1 LNPVRQNQHKLHLIG
16 LLGLLAFPSIALNG
30 AELDAFDAL
39 DAQLEAQFED
49 TDATLEENFQAL
61 DAALE
66 AGFQRLA
73 QEVEAVWGADE
84 VVLPDQNTWVD
95 YSKNKRLRRSFDF
108 ERGVLVV
115 ETLVGASS
123 DMAQASTDIQ
133 QAVLTAQ
140 SDTAQDLSDN
150 DLALAYA
157 ETYLAA
163 EGLTLEEADNTDPA
177 PILGELLQISDQD
190 LAGLSSAIQ
199 SAELVPMTKSPDAAK
214 PPSVGQDLDLPTA
227 TANVTS
233 EPVLDGSEITQVLAT
248 NPTQS
253 DATAIAAKAAVV
265 AKDAVIAKAIEVE
278 PADVIN
284 SAVTGADQS
293 DANADPARV
302 VADAAEQGAILAD
315 ALNPEEAATLE
326 PDSAPDVV
334 EAGNKTIPQ
343 SMAPDGIV
351 TTLTTAANNQR
362 KVTVT
367 IPLRADYLSERA
379 KRYDQ
384 AVLDEA
390 DRRDLPASL
399 IYAIMETESHFNPR
413 ARSHVPAFGL
423 MQLVPKSGGVDAY
436 NYVYGEK
443 KILAPEYFFQPDQ
456 NVELGTA
463 YLDLLFR
470 RYLRSITDE
479 QSRLFCTIAAY
490 NTGAGNVARA
500 FTGKTSVAGAASL
513 INALSAEEVYEHLLA
528 NLPYDETRNYLKKV
542 RAAQAKYKQLDLIG
556 AS

>member
-1 LNPVRQNQHKLHLIG
+1 MRQTQHKLRAIG
-16 LLGLLAFPSIALNG
+16 LLGLLAFPAIALNG
-30 AELDAFDAL
+30 AELDSFDAL
-39 DAQLEAQFED
+39 DAQLEAQFDD

-66 AGFQRLA
+66 AGFQRMA
-73 QEVEAVWGADE
+73 QEVEAVWGTDE

-115 ETLVGASS
+115 ETLVDAAG

-140 SDTAQDLSDN
+140 SDTAQDLADN

-157 ETYLAA
+157 EAYLAA
-163 EGLTLEEADNTDPA
+163 EGLSLEAADNADPA
-177 PILGELLQISDQD
+177 PILGELLQVSDQD

-199 SAELVPMTKSPDAAK
+199 SAELVLEPKSPAAAEAQ
-214 PPSVGQDLDLPTA
+214 SVTQRLDLPTVKIE
-227 TANVTS
+227 VTS
-233 EPVLDGSEITQVLAT
+233 VPSREDTEAAPAITAD
-248 NPTQS
+248 PTQS
-253 DATAIAAKAAVV
+253 DTIVIAAPAVE
-265 AKDAVIAKAIEVE
+265 IAKAVQNE

-284 SAVTGADQS
+284 SVMTETEQS
-293 DANADPARV
+293 EANSASA
-302 VADAAEQGAILAD
+302 VADSVEQGAILAD
-315 ALNPEEAATLE
+315 TQDVGQTAPIANEG
-326 PDSAPDVV
+326 APDVV
-334 EAGNKTIPQ
+334 DTLNKPIPQ
-343 SMAPDGIV
+343 STAPAGIV
-351 TTLTTAANNQR
+351 TTLTPAANNQR

-390 DRRDLPASL
+390 DRRGLPASL

-479 QSRLFCTIAAY
+479 QSRLYCTIAAY
-490 NTGAGNVARA
+490 NTGAGNVAKA
-500 FTGKTSVAGAASL
+500 FTGKTSVGAAASL
-513 INALSAEEVYEHLLA
+513 INALSAEEVYEHLIE
-528 NLPYDETRNYLKKV
+528 NLPYDETRNYLRKV
-542 RAAQAKYKQLDLIG
+542 RAAQAKYKQLDVVG
-556 AS
+556 A

>member
-1 LNPVRQNQHKLHLIG
+1 MRQTQHKLRAIG
-16 LLGLLAFPSIALNG
+16 LLGLLAFPAIALNG
-30 AELDAFDAL
+30 AELDSFDAL
-39 DAQLEAQFED
+39 DAQLEAQFDD

-66 AGFQRLA
+66 AGFQRMA
-73 QEVEAVWGADE
+73 QEVEAVWGTDE

-115 ETLVGASS
+115 ETLVDAAG

-140 SDTAQDLSDN
+140 SDTAQDLADN

-157 ETYLAA
+157 EAYLAA
-163 EGLTLEEADNTDPA
+163 EGLSLEAADNADPA
-177 PILGELLQISDQD
+177 PILGELLQVSDQD

-199 SAELVPMTKSPDAAK
+199 SAELVLEPKSPAAAEAQ
-214 PPSVGQDLDLPTA
+214 SVTQRLDLPTVKIE
-227 TANVTS
+227 VTS
-233 EPVLDGSEITQVLAT
+233 VPSREDTEAAPAITAD
-248 NPTQS
+248 PTQS
-253 DATAIAAKAAVV
+253 DTIVIAAPAVE
-265 AKDAVIAKAIEVE
+265 IAKAVQNE

-284 SAVTGADQS
+284 PVMTETEQSEANSASAVADS
-293 DANADPARV
+293 V
-302 VADAAEQGAILAD
+302 EQGAILAD
-315 ALNPEEAATLE
+315 AQDVGQTAPIANEG
-326 PDSAPDVV
+326 APDVV
-334 EAGNKTIPQ
+334 DTLNKPIPQ
-343 SMAPDGIV
+343 STAPAGIV
-351 TTLTTAANNQR
+351 TTLTSAANNQR

-390 DRRDLPASL
+390 DRRGLPASL

-479 QSRLFCTIAAY
+479 QSRLYCTIAAY
-490 NTGAGNVARA
+490 NTGAGNVAKA
-500 FTGKTSVAGAASL
+500 FTGKTSVGAAASL
-513 INALSAEEVYEHLLA
+513 INALSAEEVYEHLIE
-528 NLPYDETRNYLKKV
+528 NLPYDETRNYLRKV
-542 RAAQAKYKQLDLIG
+542 RAAQAKYKQLDVVG
-556 AS
+556 A

>member
-1 LNPVRQNQHKLHLIG
+1 MRQTQHKLRAIG
-16 LLGLLAFPSIALNG
+16 LLGLLAFPAIALNG
-30 AELDAFDAL
+30 AELDSFDAL
-39 DAQLEAQFED
+39 DAQLEAQFDD

-66 AGFQRLA
+66 AGFQRMA
-73 QEVEAVWGADE
+73 QEVEAVWGTDE

-115 ETLVGASS
+115 ETLVDAAG

-140 SDTAQDLSDN
+140 SDTAQDLADN

-157 ETYLAA
+157 EAYLAA
-163 EGLTLEEADNTDPA
+163 EGLSLEAADNADPA
-177 PILGELLQISDQD
+177 PILGELLQVSDQD

-199 SAELVPMTKSPDAAK
+199 SAELVLEPKSPAAAEAQ
-214 PPSVGQDLDLPTA
+214 SVTQRLDLPTVKIE
-227 TANVTS
+227 VTS
-233 EPVLDGSEITQVLAT
+233 VPSREDSEAAPAITAD
-248 NPTQS
+248 PTQS
-253 DATAIAAKAAVV
+253 DTIVIAAPAVE
-265 AKDAVIAKAIEVE
+265 IAKAVQNE

-284 SAVTGADQS
+284 SVMTETEQS
-293 DANADPARV
+293 EANSASA
-302 VADAAEQGAILAD
+302 VADSVEQGAILAD
-315 ALNPEEAATLE
+315 TQDVRQTAPIANEG
-326 PDSAPDVV
+326 APDVV
-334 EAGNKTIPQ
+334 DTLSKPIPQ
-343 SMAPDGIV
+343 STAPAGIV
-351 TTLTTAANNQR
+351 TTLTPAANNQR

-390 DRRDLPASL
+390 DRRGLPASL

-479 QSRLFCTIAAY
+479 QSRLYCTIAAY
-490 NTGAGNVARA
+490 NTGAGNVAKA
-500 FTGKTSVAGAASL
+500 FTGKTSVGAAASL
-513 INALSAEEVYEHLLA
+513 INALSAEEVYEHLIE
-528 NLPYDETRNYLKKV
+528 NLPYDETRNYLRKV
-542 RAAQAKYKQLDLIG
+542 RAAQAKYKQLDVVG
-556 AS
+556 A

>member
-1 LNPVRQNQHKLHLIG
+1 MRQTQHKLRAIG
-16 LLGLLAFPSIALNG
+16 LLGLLAFPAIALNG
-30 AELDAFDAL
+30 AELDSFDAL
-39 DAQLEAQFED
+39 DAQLEAQFDD

-66 AGFQRLA
+66 AGFQRMA
-73 QEVEAVWGADE
+73 QEVEAVWGTDE

-108 ERGVLVV
+108 ERGILVV
-115 ETLVGASS
+115 ETLVDAAG

-140 SDTAQDLSDN
+140 SDTAQDLADN

-157 ETYLAA
+157 EAYLAA
-163 EGLTLEEADNTDPA
+163 EGLSLEAADNADPA
-177 PILGELLQISDQD
+177 PILGELLQVSDQD

-199 SAELVPMTKSPDAAK
+199 SAELVLEPKSPADAKAQ
-214 PPSVGQDLDLPTA
+214 SVTQRLDLPTMKIE
-227 TANVTS
+227 VTS
-233 EPVLDGSEITQVLAT
+233 VPSREDWEAVPAITAD
-248 NPTQS
+248 PTQS
-253 DATAIAAKAAVV
+253 DTIVIAAPAVE
-265 AKDAVIAKAIEVE
+265 IAKAVQNEAV
-278 PADVIN
+278 DVIDPVMTEAAQSEAN
-284 SAVTGADQS
+284 SASAAADS
-293 DANADPARV
+293 VERGV
-302 VADAAEQGAILAD
+302 ILAD
-315 ALNPEEAATLE
+315 AQDVGQTAPIANEG
-326 PDSAPDVV
+326 APDVV
-334 EAGNKTIPQ
+334 DTLNKPIPQ
-343 SMAPDGIV
+343 STAPVGIV
-351 TTLTTAANNQR
+351 TTLTPAANNQR

-390 DRRDLPASL
+390 DRRGLPASL

-479 QSRLFCTIAAY
+479 QSRLYCTIAAY
-490 NTGAGNVARA
+490 NTGAGNVAKA
-500 FTGKTSVAGAASL
+500 FTGKTSVGAAASL
-513 INALSAEEVYEHLLA
+513 INALSAEEVYEHLIE
-528 NLPYDETRNYLKKV
+528 NLPYDETRNYLRKV
-542 RAAQAKYKQLDLIG
+542 RAAQAKYKQLDVVG
-556 AS
+556 A

>member
-1 LNPVRQNQHKLHLIG
+1 MRQTQHKLRAIG
-16 LLGLLAFPSIALNG
+16 LLGLLAFPAIALNG
-30 AELDAFDAL
+30 AELDSFDAL
-39 DAQLEAQFED
+39 DAQLEAQFDD

-66 AGFQRLA
+66 AGFQRMA
-73 QEVEAVWGADE
+73 QEVEAVWGTDE

-115 ETLVGASS
+115 ETLVDAAG

-140 SDTAQDLSDN
+140 SDTAQDLADN

-157 ETYLAA
+157 EAYLAA
-163 EGLTLEEADNTDPA
+163 EGLSLEAADNADPA
-177 PILGELLQISDQD
+177 PILGELLQVSDED

-199 SAELVPMTKSPDAAK
+199 SAELVLEPKSPAAAEAQ
-214 PPSVGQDLDLPTA
+214 SVTQRLDLPTVKIE
-227 TANVTS
+227 VTS
-233 EPVLDGSEITQVLAT
+233 VPSREDTEAAPAITAD
-248 NPTQS
+248 PTQS
-253 DATAIAAKAAVV
+253 DTIVIAAPAVE
-265 AKDAVIAKAIEVE
+265 IAKAVQNE

-284 SAVTGADQS
+284 PVMTETEQSEANSASAVADS
-293 DANADPARV
+293 V
-302 VADAAEQGAILAD
+302 EQGAILAD
-315 ALNPEEAATLE
+315 AQDVGQTAPIANEG
-326 PDSAPDVV
+326 APDVV
-334 EAGNKTIPQ
+334 DTLNKPIPQ
-343 SMAPDGIV
+343 STAPAGIV
-351 TTLTTAANNQR
+351 TTLTPAANNQR

-390 DRRDLPASL
+390 DRRGLPASL

-479 QSRLFCTIAAY
+479 QSRLYCTIAAY
-490 NTGAGNVARA
+490 NTGAGNVAKA
-500 FTGKTSVAGAASL
+500 FTGKTSVGAAASL
-513 INALSAEEVYEHLLA
+513 INALSAEEVYEHLIE
-528 NLPYDETRNYLKKV
+528 NLPYDETRNYLRKV
-542 RAAQAKYKQLDLIG
+542 RAAQAKYKQLDVVG
-556 AS
+556 A

>member
-1 LNPVRQNQHKLHLIG
+1 MRQTQHKLRAIG
-16 LLGLLAFPSIALNG
+16 LLGLLAFPAIALNG
-30 AELDAFDAL
+30 AELDSFDAL
-39 DAQLEAQFED
+39 DAQLEAQFDD

-66 AGFQRLA
+66 AGFQRMA
-73 QEVEAVWGADE
+73 QEVEAVWGTDE

-115 ETLVGASS
+115 ETLVDAAG

-140 SDTAQDLSDN
+140 SDTAQDLADN

-157 ETYLAA
+157 EAYLAA
-163 EGLTLEEADNTDPA
+163 EGLSLEAADNADPA
-177 PILGELLQISDQD
+177 PILGELLQVSDQD

-199 SAELVPMTKSPDAAK
+199 SAELVLEPKSPADAKAQ
-214 PPSVGQDLDLPTA
+214 SVTQRLDLPTMKIE
-227 TANVTS
+227 VTS
-233 EPVLDGSEITQVLAT
+233 VPSREDWEAVPAITAD
-248 NPTQS
+248 PTQS
-253 DATAIAAKAAVV
+253 DTIVIAAPAVE
-265 AKDAVIAKAIEVE
+265 IAKAVQNEAV
-278 PADVIN
+278 DVIDPVMTETAQSEAN
-284 SAVTGADQS
+284 SASAAADS
-293 DANADPARV
+293 VERGV
-302 VADAAEQGAILAD
+302 ILAD
-315 ALNPEEAATLE
+315 AQDVGQTAPIANEG
-326 PDSAPDVV
+326 APDVV
-334 EAGNKTIPQ
+334 DTLNKPIPQ
-343 SMAPDGIV
+343 STAPVGIV
-351 TTLTTAANNQR
+351 TTLTPAANNQR

-390 DRRDLPASL
+390 DRRGLPASL

-479 QSRLFCTIAAY
+479 QSRLYCTIAAY
-490 NTGAGNVARA
+490 NTGAGNVAKA
-500 FTGKTSVAGAASL
+500 FTGKTSVGAAASL
-513 INALSAEEVYEHLLA
+513 INALSAEEVYEHLIE

-542 RAAQAKYKQLDLIG
+542 RAAQAKYKQLDVVG
-556 AS
+556 A

>member
-1 LNPVRQNQHKLHLIG
+1 MRQTQHKLRAIG
-16 LLGLLAFPSIALNG
+16 LLGLLAFPAIALNG
-30 AELDAFDAL
+30 AELDSFDAL
-39 DAQLEAQFED
+39 DAQLEAQFDD

-66 AGFQRLA
+66 AGFQRMA
-73 QEVEAVWGADE
+73 QEVEAVWGTDE

-115 ETLVGASS
+115 ETLVDAAG

-140 SDTAQDLSDN
+140 SDTAQDLADN

-157 ETYLAA
+157 EAYLAA
-163 EGLTLEEADNTDPA
+163 EGFSLEAADNADPA
-177 PILGELLQISDQD
+177 PILGELLQVSDQD

-199 SAELVPMTKSPDAAK
+199 SAELVLEPKSPAAAEAQ
-214 PPSVGQDLDLPTA
+214 SVTQRLDLPTVKIE
-227 TANVTS
+227 VTS
-233 EPVLDGSEITQVLAT
+233 VPSREDTEAAPAITAD
-248 NPTQS
+248 PTQS
-253 DATAIAAKAAVV
+253 DTIVIAAPAVE
-265 AKDAVIAKAIEVE
+265 IAKAVQNE

-284 SAVTGADQS
+284 PVMTETEQSEANSASALADS
-293 DANADPARV
+293 V
-302 VADAAEQGAILAD
+302 EQGAILAD
-315 ALNPEEAATLE
+315 AQDVGQTAPIANEG
-326 PDSAPDVV
+326 APDVV
-334 EAGNKTIPQ
+334 DTLNKPNPQ
-343 SMAPDGIV
+343 STAPAGIV
-351 TTLTTAANNQR
+351 TTLTSAANNQR

-390 DRRDLPASL
+390 DRRGLPASL

-479 QSRLFCTIAAY
+479 QSRLYCTIAAY
-490 NTGAGNVARA
+490 NTGAGNVAKA
-500 FTGKTSVAGAASL
+500 FTGKTSVGAAASL
-513 INALSAEEVYEHLLA
+513 INALSAEEVYEHLIE
-528 NLPYDETRNYLKKV
+528 NLPYDETRNYLRKV
-542 RAAQAKYKQLDLIG
+542 RAAQAKYKQLDVVG
-556 AS
+556 A

>member
-1 LNPVRQNQHKLHLIG
+1 MRQTQHKLRAIG
-16 LLGLLAFPSIALNG
+16 LLGLLAFPAIALNG
-30 AELDAFDAL
+30 AELDSFDAL
-39 DAQLEAQFED
+39 DAQLEAQFDD

-66 AGFQRLA
+66 AGFQRMA
-73 QEVEAVWGADE
+73 QEVEAVWGTDE

-115 ETLVGASS
+115 ETLVDAAG

-140 SDTAQDLSDN
+140 SDTAQDLADN

-157 ETYLAA
+157 EAYLAA
-163 EGLTLEEADNTDPA
+163 EGLSLEAADNADPA
-177 PILGELLQISDQD
+177 PILGELLQVSDQD

-199 SAELVPMTKSPDAAK
+199 SAELVLEPKSPAAAEAQ
-214 PPSVGQDLDLPTA
+214 SVTQRLDLPTVKIE
-227 TANVTS
+227 VTS
-233 EPVLDGSEITQVLAT
+233 VPSREDTEAASAITAD
-248 NPTQS
+248 PTQS
-253 DATAIAAKAAVV
+253 DTIVIAAPAVE
-265 AKDAVIAKAIEVE
+265 IAKAVQNE

-284 SAVTGADQS
+284 PVMTETEQSEANSASAVADS
-293 DANADPARV
+293 V
-302 VADAAEQGAILAD
+302 EQGAILAD
-315 ALNPEEAATLE
+315 AQDVGQTAPIANEG
-326 PDSAPDVV
+326 APDVV
-334 EAGNKTIPQ
+334 DTLNKPIPQ
-343 SMAPDGIV
+343 STAPAGIV
-351 TTLTTAANNQR
+351 TTLTSAANNQR

-390 DRRDLPASL
+390 DRRGLPASL

-479 QSRLFCTIAAY
+479 QSRLYCTIAAY
-490 NTGAGNVARA
+490 NTGAGNVAKA
-500 FTGKTSVAGAASL
+500 FTGKTSVGAAASL
-513 INALSAEEVYEHLLA
+513 INALSAEEVYEHLIE
-528 NLPYDETRNYLKKV
+528 NLPYDETRNYLRKV
-542 RAAQAKYKQLDLIG
+542 RAAQAKYKQLDVVG
-556 AS
+556 A

>member
-1 LNPVRQNQHKLHLIG
+1 MRQTQHKLRAIG
-16 LLGLLAFPSIALNG
+16 LLGLLAFPAIALNG
-30 AELDAFDAL
+30 AELDSFDAL
-39 DAQLEAQFED
+39 DAQLEAQFDD

-66 AGFQRLA
+66 AGFQRMA
-73 QEVEAVWGADE
+73 QEVEAVWGTDE

-115 ETLVGASS
+115 ETLVDAAG

-133 QAVLTAQ
+133 RAVLTAQ
-140 SDTAQDLSDN
+140 SDTAQDLADN

-157 ETYLAA
+157 EAYLAA
-163 EGLTLEEADNTDPA
+163 EGLSLEAADNADPA
-177 PILGELLQISDQD
+177 PILGELLQVSDQD

-199 SAELVPMTKSPDAAK
+199 SAELVLEPKSPAAAEAQ
-214 PPSVGQDLDLPTA
+214 SVTQRLDVPTMKIE
-227 TANVTS
+227 VTS
-233 EPVLDGSEITQVLAT
+233 VPSREDWEAVPAITAD
-248 NPTQS
+248 PTQS
-253 DATAIAAKAAVV
+253 DTIVIAAPAVE
-265 AKDAVIAKAIEVE
+265 IAKAVQNE

-284 SAVTGADQS
+284 PVMTETEQSEANSASAVADS
-293 DANADPARV
+293 V
-302 VADAAEQGAILAD
+302 EQGAILAD
-315 ALNPEEAATLE
+315 AQDVGQTAPIANEG
-326 PDSAPDVV
+326 APDVV
-334 EAGNKTIPQ
+334 DTLNKPIPQ
-343 SMAPDGIV
+343 STAPVGIV
-351 TTLTTAANNQR
+351 TTLTPAANNQR

-390 DRRDLPASL
+390 DRRGLPASL

-479 QSRLFCTIAAY
+479 QSRLYCTIAAY
-490 NTGAGNVARA
+490 NTGAGNVAKA
-500 FTGKTSVAGAASL
+500 FTGKTSVGAAASL
-513 INALSAEEVYEHLLA
+513 INALSAEEVYEHLIE
-528 NLPYDETRNYLKKV
+528 NLPYDETRNYLRKV
-542 RAAQAKYKQLDLIG
+542 RAAQAKYKQLDVVG
-556 AS
+556 A

>member
-1 LNPVRQNQHKLHLIG
+1 MRQTQHILRAIG
-16 LLGLLAFPSIALNG
+16 LLGLLAFPAIALNG
-30 AELDAFDAL
+30 AELDSFDAL
-39 DAQLEAQFED
+39 DAQLEAQFDD

-66 AGFQRLA
+66 AGFQRMA
-73 QEVEAVWGADE
+73 QEVEAVWGTDE

-115 ETLVGASS
+115 ETLVDAAG

-140 SDTAQDLSDN
+140 SDTAQDLADN

-157 ETYLAA
+157 EAYLAA
-163 EGLTLEEADNTDPA
+163 EGLSLEAADNADPA
-177 PILGELLQISDQD
+177 PILGELLQVSDQD

-199 SAELVPMTKSPDAAK
+199 SAELVLEPKSPAAAEAQ
-214 PPSVGQDLDLPTA
+214 SVTQRLDLPTVKIE
-227 TANVTS
+227 VTS
-233 EPVLDGSEITQVLAT
+233 VPSREDTEAAPAITAD
-248 NPTQS
+248 PTQS
-253 DATAIAAKAAVV
+253 DTIVIAAPAVE
-265 AKDAVIAKAIEVE
+265 IAKAVQNE

-284 SAVTGADQS
+284 PVMTETEQSEANSASAVADS
-293 DANADPARV
+293 V
-302 VADAAEQGAILAD
+302 EQGAILAD
-315 ALNPEEAATLE
+315 AQDVGQTAPIANEG
-326 PDSAPDVV
+326 APDVV
-334 EAGNKTIPQ
+334 DTLNKPIPQ
-343 SMAPDGIV
+343 STAPAGIV
-351 TTLTTAANNQR
+351 TTLTPAANNQR

-390 DRRDLPASL
+390 DRRGLPASL

-479 QSRLFCTIAAY
+479 QSRLYCTIAAY
-490 NTGAGNVARA
+490 NTGAGNVAKA
-500 FTGKTSVAGAASL
+500 FTGKTSVGAAASL
-513 INALSAEEVYEHLLA
+513 INALSAEEVYEHLIE
-528 NLPYDETRNYLKKV
+528 NLPYDETRNYLRKV
-542 RAAQAKYKQLDLIG
+542 RAAQAKYKQLDVVG
-556 AS
+556 A

>member
-1 LNPVRQNQHKLHLIG
+1 MRQTQHKLRAIG
-16 LLGLLAFPSIALNG
+16 LLGLLAFPAIALNG
-30 AELDAFDAL
+30 AELDSFDAL
-39 DAQLEAQFED
+39 DAQLEAQFDD

-66 AGFQRLA
+66 AGFQRMA

-115 ETLVGASS
+115 ETLVDAAG

-140 SDTAQDLSDN
+140 SDTAQDLADN

-157 ETYLAA
+157 EAYLAA
-163 EGLTLEEADNTDPA
+163 EGLSLEAADNADPA
-177 PILGELLQISDQD
+177 PILGELLQVSDQD

-199 SAELVPMTKSPDAAK
+199 SAELVLEPK
-214 PPSVGQDLDLPTA
+214 PPAAAEAQSVTQRLDLPTVKIE
-227 TANVTS
+227 VTS
-233 EPVLDGSEITQVLAT
+233 VPSREDTEAAPAITAD
-248 NPTQS
+248 PTQS
-253 DATAIAAKAAVV
+253 DTIVIAAPAVE
-265 AKDAVIAKAIEVE
+265 IAKAVQNE

-284 SAVTGADQS
+284 PVMTETEQSEANSASAVADS
-293 DANADPARV
+293 V
-302 VADAAEQGAILAD
+302 EQGAILAD
-315 ALNPEEAATLE
+315 AQDVGQTAPIANEG
-326 PDSAPDVV
+326 APDVV
-334 EAGNKTIPQ
+334 DTLNKPIPQ
-343 SMAPDGIV
+343 STAPAGIV
-351 TTLTTAANNQR
+351 TTLTPAANNQR

-390 DRRDLPASL
+390 DRRGLPASL

-479 QSRLFCTIAAY
+479 QSRLYCTIAAY
-490 NTGAGNVARA
+490 NTGAGNVAKA
-500 FTGKTSVAGAASL
+500 FTGKTSVGAAASL
-513 INALSAEEVYEHLLA
+513 INALSAEEVYEHLIE
-528 NLPYDETRNYLKKV
+528 NLPYDETRNYLRKV
-542 RAAQAKYKQLDLIG
+542 RAAQAKYKQLDVVG
-556 AS
+556 A

>member
-1 LNPVRQNQHKLHLIG
+1 MPQTQHKLRAIG
-16 LLGLLAFPSIALNG
+16 LLGLLAFPAIALNG
-30 AELDAFDAL
+30 AELDSFDAL
-39 DAQLEAQFED
+39 DAQLEAQFDD

-66 AGFQRLA
+66 AGFQRMA
-73 QEVEAVWGADE
+73 QEVEAVWGTDE

-115 ETLVGASS
+115 ETLVDAAG

-140 SDTAQDLSDN
+140 SDTAQDLADN

-157 ETYLAA
+157 EAYLAA
-163 EGLTLEEADNTDPA
+163 EGFSLEAADNADPA
-177 PILGELLQISDQD
+177 PILGELLQVSDQD

-199 SAELVPMTKSPDAAK
+199 SAELVLEPKSPAAAEAQ
-214 PPSVGQDLDLPTA
+214 SVTQRLDLPTVKIE
-227 TANVTS
+227 VTS
-233 EPVLDGSEITQVLAT
+233 VPSREDTEAAPAITAD
-248 NPTQS
+248 PTQS
-253 DATAIAAKAAVV
+253 DTIVIAAPAVE
-265 AKDAVIAKAIEVE
+265 IAKAVQNE

-284 SAVTGADQS
+284 PVMTETEQSEANSASALADS
-293 DANADPARV
+293 V
-302 VADAAEQGAILAD
+302 EQGAILAD
-315 ALNPEEAATLE
+315 AQDVGQTAPIANEG
-326 PDSAPDVV
+326 APDVV
-334 EAGNKTIPQ
+334 DTLNKPIPQ
-343 SMAPDGIV
+343 STAPAGIV
-351 TTLTTAANNQR
+351 TTLTSAANNQR

-390 DRRDLPASL
+390 DRRGLPASL

-479 QSRLFCTIAAY
+479 QSRLYCTIAAY
-490 NTGAGNVARA
+490 NTGAGNVAKA
-500 FTGKTSVAGAASL
+500 FTGKTSVGAAASL
-513 INALSAEEVYEHLLA
+513 INALSAEEVYEHLIE
-528 NLPYDETRNYLKKV
+528 NLPYDETRNYLRKV
-542 RAAQAKYKQLDLIG
+542 RAAQAKYKQLDVVG
-556 AS
+556 A

>member
-1 LNPVRQNQHKLHLIG
+1 LNPVRQTQHKLCAIG
-16 LLGLLAFPSIALNG
+16 LLGLLAFPAIALNG
-30 AELDAFDAL
+30 AELDSFDAL
-39 DAQLEAQFED
+39 DAQLEAQFDD

-66 AGFQRLA
+66 AGFQRMA
-73 QEVEAVWGADE
+73 QEVEAVWGTDE

-115 ETLVGASS
+115 ETLVDAAG

-140 SDTAQDLSDN
+140 SDTAQDLADN

-157 ETYLAA
+157 EAYLAA
-163 EGLTLEEADNTDPA
+163 EGLSLEAADNADPA
-177 PILGELLQISDQD
+177 PILGELLQVSDQD

-199 SAELVPMTKSPDAAK
+199 SAELVLEPKSPAAAEAQL
-214 PPSVGQDLDLPTA
+214 VTQRLDLPTVKIE
-227 TANVTS
+227 VTS
-233 EPVLDGSEITQVLAT
+233 VPSREDSEAAPAITAD
-248 NPTQS
+248 PTQS
-253 DATAIAAKAAVV
+253 DTIVIAAPAVE
-265 AKDAVIAKAIEVE
+265 IAKAVQNE

-284 SAVTGADQS
+284 PVMTETEQSGANSASALADS
-293 DANADPARV
+293 V
-302 VADAAEQGAILAD
+302 EQGAILAD
-315 ALNPEEAATLE
+315 AQDVGQTAPIANEG
-326 PDSAPDVV
+326 APDVV
-334 EAGNKTIPQ
+334 DTLNKPIPQ
-343 SMAPDGIV
+343 STAPAGIV
-351 TTLTTAANNQR
+351 TTLTPAANNQR

-390 DRRDLPASL
+390 DRRGLPASL

-479 QSRLFCTIAAY
+479 QSRLYCTIAAY
-490 NTGAGNVARA
+490 NTGAGNVAKA
-500 FTGKTSVAGAASL
+500 FTGKTSVGAAASL
-513 INALSAEEVYEHLLA
+513 INALSAEEVYEHLIE
-528 NLPYDETRNYLKKV
+528 NLPYDETRNYLRKV
-542 RAAQAKYKQLDLIG
+542 RAAQAKYKQLDVVG
-556 AS
+556 A

>member
-1 LNPVRQNQHKLHLIG
+1 MRQTQHKLRAIG
-16 LLGLLAFPSIALNG
+16 LLGLLAFPAIALNG
-30 AELDAFDAL
+30 AELDSFDAL
-39 DAQLEAQFED
+39 DAQLEAQFDD

-66 AGFQRLA
+66 AGFQRMA
-73 QEVEAVWGADE
+73 QEVEAVWGTDE

-115 ETLVGASS
+115 ETLVDAAG

-140 SDTAQDLSDN
+140 SDTAQDLADN

-157 ETYLAA
+157 EAYLAA
-163 EGLTLEEADNTDPA
+163 EGLSLEAADNADPA
-177 PILGELLQISDQD
+177 PILGELLQVSDQD

-199 SAELVPMTKSPDAAK
+199 SAELVLEPKSPAAAEAQ
-214 PPSVGQDLDLPTA
+214 SVTQRLDLPTVKIEVTTVPSREDSEA
-227 TANVTS
+227 APVITA
-233 EPVLDGSEITQVLAT
+233 D
-248 NPTQS
+248 PTQS
-253 DATAIAAKAAVV
+253 DTIVIAAPAVE
-265 AKDAVIAKAIEVE
+265 IAKAVQNE

-284 SAVTGADQS
+284 SVMTETEQS
-293 DANADPARV
+293 EANSASA
-302 VADAAEQGAILAD
+302 VADSVEQGAILAD
-315 ALNPEEAATLE
+315 TQDVRQTAPIANEG
-326 PDSAPDVV
+326 APDVV
-334 EAGNKTIPQ
+334 DTLNKPIPQ
-343 SMAPDGIV
+343 STAPAGIV
-351 TTLTTAANNQR
+351 TTLTPAANNQR

-390 DRRDLPASL
+390 DRRGLPASL

-479 QSRLFCTIAAY
+479 QSRLYCTIAAY
-490 NTGAGNVARA
+490 NTGAGNVAKA
-500 FTGKTSVAGAASL
+500 FTGKTSVGAAASL
-513 INALSAEEVYEHLLA
+513 INALSAEEVYEHLIE
-528 NLPYDETRNYLKKV
+528 NLPYDETRNYLRKV
-542 RAAQAKYKQLDLIG
+542 RAAQAKYKQLDVVG
-556 AS
+556 A

>member
-1 LNPVRQNQHKLHLIG
+1 MRQTQHKLRAIG
-16 LLGLLAFPSIALNG
+16 LLGLLAFPAIALNG
-30 AELDAFDAL
+30 AELDSFDAL
-39 DAQLEAQFED
+39 DAQLEAQFDD

-66 AGFQRLA
+66 AGFQRMA

-115 ETLVGASS
+115 ETLVDAAG

-140 SDTAQDLSDN
+140 SDTAQDLADN

-157 ETYLAA
+157 EAYLAA
-163 EGLTLEEADNTDPA
+163 EGLSLEAADNADPA
-177 PILGELLQISDQD
+177 PILGELLQVSDQD

-199 SAELVPMTKSPDAAK
+199 SAELVLEPKSPAAAEAQ
-214 PPSVGQDLDLPTA
+214 SVTQRLDLPTVKIE
-227 TANVTS
+227 VTS
-233 EPVLDGSEITQVLAT
+233 VPSREDTEAAPAITAD
-248 NPTQS
+248 PTQS
-253 DATAIAAKAAVV
+253 DTIVIAAPAVE
-265 AKDAVIAKAIEVE
+265 IAKAVQNE

-284 SAVTGADQS
+284 PVMTETEQSEANSASALADS
-293 DANADPARV
+293 V
-302 VADAAEQGAILAD
+302 EQGAILAD
-315 ALNPEEAATLE
+315 AQDVGQTAPIANEG
-326 PDSAPDVV
+326 APDVV
-334 EAGNKTIPQ
+334 DTLNKPIPQ
-343 SMAPDGIV
+343 STAPAGIV
-351 TTLTTAANNQR
+351 TTLTPAANNQR

-390 DRRDLPASL
+390 DRRGLPASL

-479 QSRLFCTIAAY
+479 QSRLYCTIAAY
-490 NTGAGNVARA
+490 NTGAGNVAKA
-500 FTGKTSVAGAASL
+500 FTGKTSVGAAASL
-513 INALSAEEVYEHLLA
+513 INALSAEEVYEHLIE
-528 NLPYDETRNYLKKV
+528 NLPYDETRNYLRKV
-542 RAAQAKYKQLDLIG
+542 RAAQAKYKQLDVVG
-556 AS
+556 A

>member
-1 LNPVRQNQHKLHLIG
+1 MRQTQHKLRAIG
-16 LLGLLAFPSIALNG
+16 LLGLLAFPAIALNG
-30 AELDAFDAL
+30 AELDSFDAL
-39 DAQLEAQFED
+39 DAQLEAQFDD

-66 AGFQRLA
+66 AGFQRMA

-115 ETLVGASS
+115 ETLVDAAG

-140 SDTAQDLSDN
+140 SDTAQDLADN

-157 ETYLAA
+157 EAYLAA
-163 EGLTLEEADNTDPA
+163 EGLSLEAADNADPA
-177 PILGELLQISDQD
+177 PILGELLQVSDQD

-199 SAELVPMTKSPDAAK
+199 SAELVLEPK
-214 PPSVGQDLDLPTA
+214 PPAAAEAQSVTQRLDLPTVKIE
-227 TANVTS
+227 VTS
-233 EPVLDGSEITQVLAT
+233 VPSREDTEAAPAITAD
-248 NPTQS
+248 PTQS
-253 DATAIAAKAAVV
+253 DTIVIAAPAVE
-265 AKDAVIAKAIEVE
+265 IAKAVQNE

-284 SAVTGADQS
+284 PVMTETEQSEANSASAVADS
-293 DANADPARV
+293 V
-302 VADAAEQGAILAD
+302 EQGAILAD
-315 ALNPEEAATLE
+315 AQDVGQTAPIANEG
-326 PDSAPDVV
+326 APDVV
-334 EAGNKTIPQ
+334 DTLNKPILQ
-343 SMAPDGIV
+343 STAPAGIV
-351 TTLTTAANNQR
+351 TTLTPAANNQR

-390 DRRDLPASL
+390 DRRGLPASL

-479 QSRLFCTIAAY
+479 QSRLYCTIAAY
-490 NTGAGNVARA
+490 NTGAGNVAKA
-500 FTGKTSVAGAASL
+500 FTGKTSVGAAASL
-513 INALSAEEVYEHLLA
+513 INALSAEEVYEHLIE
-528 NLPYDETRNYLKKV
+528 NLPYDETRNYLRKV
-542 RAAQAKYKQLDLIG
+542 RAAQAKYKQLDVVG
-556 AS
+556 A

>member
-1 LNPVRQNQHKLHLIG
+1 MRQGQHTLRAIG
-16 LLGLLAFPSIALNG
+16 LFGLLALPAVALNG
-30 AELDAFDAL
+30 AELDPFDAL
-39 DAQLEAQFED
+39 DAELEAQFVD
-49 TDATLEENFQAL
+49 TDTTLEENFQAL

-66 AGFQRLA
+66 AGFQRMA
-73 QEVEAVWGADE
+73 QEVEAVWGSDE

-115 ETLVGASS
+115 ETLVDAAG
-123 DMAQASTDIQ
+123 DMAQASNDIQ

-140 SDTAQDLSDN
+140 SDTAQDLADN

-157 ETYLAA
+157 EAYLAA
-163 EGLTLEEADNTDPA
+163 EGLTLEAADNTDPA
-177 PILGELLQISDQD
+177 PILGELLQVSDQD
-190 LAGLSSAIQ
+190 LAGLSSAIE
-199 SAELVPMTKSPDAAK
+199 SAALMPETKSPDSPAAK
-214 PPSVGQDLDLPTA
+214 MPVTTKPSREELDA
-227 TANVTS
+227 TPAIET
-233 EPVLDGSEITQVLAT
+233 D
-248 NPTQS
+248 PTQR
-253 DATAIAAKAAVV
+253 DEIVIAAQP
-265 AKDAVIAKAIEVE
+265 AVIAKATAVNA
-278 PADVIN
+278 ADVMN
-284 SAVTGADQS
+284 PVVTDAGQLDATTDAASAVTDS
-293 DANADPARV
+293 
-302 VADAAEQGAILAD
+302 AEQDAILAD
-315 ALNPEEAATLE
+315 AQDLGQAVPVGDGGGPDIVDTL
-326 PDSAPDVV
+326 
-334 EAGNKTIPQ
+334 TTTTPQ
-343 SMAPDGIV
+343 STDPAGIV

-390 DRRDLPASL
+390 DRRGLPASL

-479 QSRLFCTIAAY
+479 QSRLYCTIAAY
-490 NTGAGNVARA
+490 NTGAGNVAKA
-500 FTGKTSVAGAASL
+500 FTGKTSVGAAASL
-513 INALSAEEVYEHLLA
+513 INALSAEEVYEHLIE
-528 NLPYDETRNYLKKV
+528 NLPYDETRNYLRKV
-542 RAAQAKYKQLDLIG
+542 RAAQAKYKQLDVVG
-556 AS
+556 A

>member
-1 LNPVRQNQHKLHLIG
+1 MRQGHYKLRIIG
-16 LLGLLAFPSIALNG
+16 LLGLLAFPTIALNG
-30 AELDAFDAL
+30 AELDPFDAL
-39 DAQLEAQFED
+39 DAQLQAQFDD

-73 QEVEAVWGADE
+73 QEVEAVWGTDE
-84 VVLPDQNTWVD
+84 VVLPSQTTWVD

-108 ERGVLVV
+108 KRGVLVV
-115 ETLVGASS
+115 ETLVDAAG
-123 DMAQASTDIQ
+123 DTAQASADIQ
-133 QAVLTAQ
+133 QAVFTAQ
-140 SDTAQDLSDN
+140 SDTAQDLADN

-157 ETYLAA
+157 EVYLAA
-163 EGLTLEEADNTDPA
+163 EGLTLAAAENPDPA
-177 PILGELLQISDQD
+177 PILGELLQVSDQD
-190 LAGLSSAIQ
+190 LAGLSSAIE
-199 SAELVPMTKSPDAAK
+199 SAELVSESKSPGVADTS
-214 PPSVGQDLDLPTA
+214 SVNQGLDLPTA
-227 TANVTS
+227 AIDAPSKGRRQELEATQAITVDPMQSAASSIAVT
-233 EPVLDGSEITQVLAT
+233 
-248 NPTQS
+248 
-253 DATAIAAKAAVV
+253 
-265 AKDAVIAKAIEVE
+265 DAVEQAGVPVDAR
-278 PADVIN
+278 N
-284 SAVTGADQS
+284 SEKI
-293 DANADPARV
+293 ADPENEG
-302 VADAAEQGAILAD
+302 AAEAVDILNTTIAQ
-315 ALNPEEAATLE
+315 AA
-326 PDSAPDVV
+326 AP
-334 EAGNKTIPQ
+334 AG
-343 SMAPDGIV
+343 MV
-351 TTLTTAANNQR
+351 TTLTTAPNNQR

-390 DRRDLPASL
+390 DRRGLPASL

-443 KILAPEYFFQPDQ
+443 KVLAPEYFFQPDQ

-479 QSRLFCTIAAY
+479 QSRLYCTIAAY
-490 NTGAGNVARA
+490 NTGAGNVAKA
-500 FTGKTSVAGAASL
+500 FTGKTSVGAAASV
-513 INALSAEEVYEHLLA
+513 INALSAEEVYEHLIE

-542 RAAQAKYKQLDLIG
+542 RAAQAKYKQLDVIG
-556 AS
+556 A

>member
-1 LNPVRQNQHKLHLIG
+1 MRQTQHKLRAIG
-16 LLGLLAFPSIALNG
+16 LLGLLAFPAIALNG
-30 AELDAFDAL
+30 AELDSFDAL
-39 DAQLEAQFED
+39 DAQLEAQFDD

-66 AGFQRLA
+66 AGFQRMA
-73 QEVEAVWGADE
+73 QEVEAVWGTDE

-115 ETLVGASS
+115 ETLVDAAG

-140 SDTAQDLSDN
+140 SDTAQDLADN

-157 ETYLAA
+157 EAYLAA
-163 EGLTLEEADNTDPA
+163 EGLSLEAADNADPA
-177 PILGELLQISDQD
+177 PILGELLQVSDQD

-199 SAELVPMTKSPDAAK
+199 SAELVLEPKSPAAAEAQ
-214 PPSVGQDLDLPTA
+214 SVTQRLDLPTVKIE
-227 TANVTS
+227 VTS
-233 EPVLDGSEITQVLAT
+233 VPSREDTEAAPAITAD
-248 NPTQS
+248 PTQS
-253 DATAIAAKAAVV
+253 DTIVIAAPAVE
-265 AKDAVIAKAIEVE
+265 IAKAVQNE

-284 SAVTGADQS
+284 PVMTETEQSEANSASAVADS
-293 DANADPARV
+293 V
-302 VADAAEQGAILAD
+302 EQGAILAD
-315 ALNPEEAATLE
+315 AQDVGQTAPIANEG
-326 PDSAPDVV
+326 APDVV
-334 EAGNKTIPQ
+334 DTLNKPIPQ
-343 SMAPDGIV
+343 STAPAGIV
-351 TTLTTAANNQR
+351 TTLTPAANNQR

-390 DRRDLPASL
+390 DRRGLPASL

-479 QSRLFCTIAAY
+479 QSRLYCTIAAY
-490 NTGAGNVARA
+490 NTGAGNVAKA
-500 FTGKTSVAGAASL
+500 FTGKTSVGAAASL
-513 INALSAEEVYEHLLA
+513 INALSAEEVYEHLIE

-542 RAAQAKYKQLDLIG
+542 RAAQAKYKQLDVVG
-556 AS
+556 A

>member
-1 LNPVRQNQHKLHLIG
+1 MRQTQHKLRAIG
-16 LLGLLAFPSIALNG
+16 LLGLLAFPAIALNG
-30 AELDAFDAL
+30 AELDSFDAL
-39 DAQLEAQFED
+39 DAQLEAQFDD

-66 AGFQRLA
+66 AGFQRMA
-73 QEVEAVWGADE
+73 QEVEAVWGTDE

-115 ETLVGASS
+115 ETLVDAAG

-140 SDTAQDLSDN
+140 SDTAQDLADN

-157 ETYLAA
+157 EAYLAA
-163 EGLTLEEADNTDPA
+163 EGLSLEAADNADPA
-177 PILGELLQISDQD
+177 PILGELLQVSDQD

-199 SAELVPMTKSPDAAK
+199 SAELVLEPK
-214 PPSVGQDLDLPTA
+214 PPAAAEAQSVTQRLDLPTVKIE
-227 TANVTS
+227 VTS
-233 EPVLDGSEITQVLAT
+233 VPSREDTEAASAITAD
-248 NPTQS
+248 PTQS
-253 DATAIAAKAAVV
+253 DTIVIAAPAVE
-265 AKDAVIAKAIEVE
+265 IAKAVQNE

-284 SAVTGADQS
+284 PVMTETEQSEANSASAVADS
-293 DANADPARV
+293 V
-302 VADAAEQGAILAD
+302 EQGAILAD
-315 ALNPEEAATLE
+315 AQDVGQTAPIANEG
-326 PDSAPDVV
+326 APDVV
-334 EAGNKTIPQ
+334 DTLNKPIPQ
-343 SMAPDGIV
+343 STAPAGIV
-351 TTLTTAANNQR
+351 TTLTSAANNQR

-390 DRRDLPASL
+390 DRRGLPASL

-479 QSRLFCTIAAY
+479 QSRLYCTIAAY
-490 NTGAGNVARA
+490 NTGAGNVAKA
-500 FTGKTSVAGAASL
+500 FTGKTSVGAAASL
-513 INALSAEEVYEHLLA
+513 INALSAEEVYEHLIE
-528 NLPYDETRNYLKKV
+528 NLPYDETRNYLRKV
-542 RAAQAKYKQLDLIG
+542 RAAQAKYKQLDVVG
-556 AS
+556 A

>member
-1 LNPVRQNQHKLHLIG
+1 MRQTQHKLRAIG
-16 LLGLLAFPSIALNG
+16 LLGLLAFPAIALNG
-30 AELDAFDAL
+30 AELDSFDAL
-39 DAQLEAQFED
+39 DAQLEAQFDD

-66 AGFQRLA
+66 AGFQRMA

-84 VVLPDQNTWVD
+84 VVLPDQSTWVD

-115 ETLVGASS
+115 ETLVDAAG

-140 SDTAQDLSDN
+140 SDTAQDLADN

-157 ETYLAA
+157 EAYLAA
-163 EGLTLEEADNTDPA
+163 EGLSLEAADNADPA
-177 PILGELLQISDQD
+177 PILGELLQVSDQD

-199 SAELVPMTKSPDAAK
+199 SAELVLEPK
-214 PPSVGQDLDLPTA
+214 PPAAAEAQSVTQRLDLPTVKIE
-227 TANVTS
+227 VTS
-233 EPVLDGSEITQVLAT
+233 VPSREDTEAASAITAD
-248 NPTQS
+248 PTQS
-253 DATAIAAKAAVV
+253 DTIVIAVPAVE
-265 AKDAVIAKAIEVE
+265 IAKAVQNE

-284 SAVTGADQS
+284 PVMTETEQSEANSASALADS
-293 DANADPARV
+293 V
-302 VADAAEQGAILAD
+302 EQGAILAD
-315 ALNPEEAATLE
+315 AQDVGQTAPIANEG
-326 PDSAPDVV
+326 APDVV
-334 EAGNKTIPQ
+334 DTLNKPIPQ
-343 SMAPDGIV
+343 STAPAGIV
-351 TTLTTAANNQR
+351 TTLTSAANNQR

-390 DRRDLPASL
+390 DRRGLPASL

-479 QSRLFCTIAAY
+479 QSRLYCTIAAY
-490 NTGAGNVARA
+490 NTGAGNVAKA
-500 FTGKTSVAGAASL
+500 FTGKTSVGAAASL
-513 INALSAEEVYEHLLA
+513 INALSAEEVYEHLIE
-528 NLPYDETRNYLKKV
+528 NLPYDETRNYLRKV
-542 RAAQAKYKQLDLIG
+542 RAAQAKYKQLDVVG
-556 AS
+556 A

>member
-1 LNPVRQNQHKLHLIG
+1 MNPVRQTQHKLRAIG
-16 LLGLLAFPSIALNG
+16 LLGLLAFPAIALNG
-30 AELDAFDAL
+30 AELDSFDAL
-39 DAQLEAQFED
+39 DAQLEAQFDD

-66 AGFQRLA
+66 AGFQRMA
-73 QEVEAVWGADE
+73 QEVEAVWGTDE

-115 ETLVGASS
+115 ETLVDAAG

-140 SDTAQDLSDN
+140 SDTAQDLADN

-157 ETYLAA
+157 EAYLAA
-163 EGLTLEEADNTDPA
+163 EGLSLEAADNADPA
-177 PILGELLQISDQD
+177 PILGELLQVSDQD

-199 SAELVPMTKSPDAAK
+199 SAELVLEPKSPAAAEAQ
-214 PPSVGQDLDLPTA
+214 SVTQRLDLPTVKIE
-227 TANVTS
+227 VTS
-233 EPVLDGSEITQVLAT
+233 VPSREDTEAAPAITAD
-248 NPTQS
+248 PTQS
-253 DATAIAAKAAVV
+253 DTIVIAAPAVE
-265 AKDAVIAKAIEVE
+265 IAKAVQNE

-284 SAVTGADQS
+284 PVMTETEQSEANSASAVADS
-293 DANADPARV
+293 V
-302 VADAAEQGAILAD
+302 EQGAILAD
-315 ALNPEEAATLE
+315 AQDVGQTAPIANEG
-326 PDSAPDVV
+326 APDVV
-334 EAGNKTIPQ
+334 DTLNKPIPQ
-343 SMAPDGIV
+343 STAPAGIV
-351 TTLTTAANNQR
+351 TTLTPAANNQR

-390 DRRDLPASL
+390 DRRGLPASL

-479 QSRLFCTIAAY
+479 QSRLYCTIAAY
-490 NTGAGNVARA
+490 NTGAGNVAKA
-500 FTGKTSVAGAASL
+500 FTGKTSVGAAASL
-513 INALSAEEVYEHLLA
+513 INALSAEEVYEHLIE
-528 NLPYDETRNYLKKV
+528 NLPYDETRNYLRKV
-542 RAAQAKYKQLDLIG
+542 RAAQAKYKQLDVVG
-556 AS
+556 A

>member
-1 LNPVRQNQHKLHLIG
+1 MRQTQHKLRAIG
-16 LLGLLAFPSIALNG
+16 LLGLLAFPAIALNG
-30 AELDAFDAL
+30 AELDSFDAL
-39 DAQLEAQFED
+39 DAQLEAQFDD

-66 AGFQRLA
+66 AGFQRMA
-73 QEVEAVWGADE
+73 QEVEAVWGTDE

-115 ETLVGASS
+115 ETLVDAAG

-140 SDTAQDLSDN
+140 SDTAQDLADN

-157 ETYLAA
+157 EAYLAA
-163 EGLTLEEADNTDPA
+163 EGFSLEAADNADPA
-177 PILGELLQISDQD
+177 PILGELLQVSDQD

-199 SAELVPMTKSPDAAK
+199 SAELVLEPK
-214 PPSVGQDLDLPTA
+214 PPAAAEAQSVTQRLDLPTVKIE
-227 TANVTS
+227 VTS
-233 EPVLDGSEITQVLAT
+233 VPSREDTEAAPAITAD
-248 NPTQS
+248 PTQS
-253 DATAIAAKAAVV
+253 DTIVIAAPAVEIVKAVQN
-265 AKDAVIAKAIEVE
+265 E

-284 SAVTGADQS
+284 PVMTETEQSEANSASAVADS
-293 DANADPARV
+293 V
-302 VADAAEQGAILAD
+302 EQGAILAD
-315 ALNPEEAATLE
+315 AQDVGQTAPIANEG
-326 PDSAPDVV
+326 APDVV
-334 EAGNKTIPQ
+334 DTLNKPIPQ
-343 SMAPDGIV
+343 STAPAGIV
-351 TTLTTAANNQR
+351 TTLTSAANNQR

-390 DRRDLPASL
+390 DRRGLPASL

-479 QSRLFCTIAAY
+479 QSRLYCTIAAY
-490 NTGAGNVARA
+490 NTGAGNVAKA
-500 FTGKTSVAGAASL
+500 FTGKTSVGAAASL
-513 INALSAEEVYEHLLA
+513 INALSAEEVYEHLIE
-528 NLPYDETRNYLKKV
+528 NLPYDETRNYLRKV
-542 RAAQAKYKQLDLIG
+542 RAAQAKYKQLDVVG
-556 AS
+556 A

>member
-1 LNPVRQNQHKLHLIG
+1 MRQTQHKLRAIG
-16 LLGLLAFPSIALNG
+16 LLGLLAFPAIALNG
-30 AELDAFDAL
+30 AELDSFDAL
-39 DAQLEAQFED
+39 DAQLEAQFDD

-66 AGFQRLA
+66 AGFQRMA
-73 QEVEAVWGADE
+73 QEVEAVWGTDE

-115 ETLVGASS
+115 ETLVDAAG

-140 SDTAQDLSDN
+140 SDTAQDLADN

-157 ETYLAA
+157 EAYLAA
-163 EGLTLEEADNTDPA
+163 EGLSLEAADNADPA
-177 PILGELLQISDQD
+177 PILGELLQVSDQD

-199 SAELVPMTKSPDAAK
+199 SAELVLEPKSPADAKAQ
-214 PPSVGQDLDLPTA
+214 SVTQRLDLPTMKIE
-227 TANVTS
+227 VTS
-233 EPVLDGSEITQVLAT
+233 VPSREDWEAVPAITAD
-248 NPTQS
+248 PTQS
-253 DATAIAAKAAVV
+253 DTIVIAAPAVE
-265 AKDAVIAKAIEVE
+265 IAKAVQNE

-284 SAVTGADQS
+284 PVMTETEQSEANSASAVADS
-293 DANADPARV
+293 V
-302 VADAAEQGAILAD
+302 EQGAILAD
-315 ALNPEEAATLE
+315 AQDVGQTAPIANEG
-326 PDSAPDVV
+326 APDVV
-334 EAGNKTIPQ
+334 DTLNKPIPQ
-343 SMAPDGIV
+343 STAPAGIV
-351 TTLTTAANNQR
+351 TTLTPAANNQR

-390 DRRDLPASL
+390 DRRGLPASL

-479 QSRLFCTIAAY
+479 QSRLYCTIAAY
-490 NTGAGNVARA
+490 NTGAGNVAKA
-500 FTGKTSVAGAASL
+500 FTGKTSVGAAASL
-513 INALSAEEVYEHLLA
+513 INALSAEEVYEHLIE
-528 NLPYDETRNYLKKV
+528 NLPYDETRNYLRKV
-542 RAAQAKYKQLDLIG
+542 RAAQAKYKQLDVVG
-556 AS
+556 A

>member
-1 LNPVRQNQHKLHLIG
+1 MRQTQHKLRAIG
-16 LLGLLAFPSIALNG
+16 LLGLLAFPAIALNG
-30 AELDAFDAL
+30 AELDSFDAL
-39 DAQLEAQFED
+39 DAQLEAQFDD

-66 AGFQRLA
+66 AGFQRMA
-73 QEVEAVWGADE
+73 QEVEAVWGTDE

-115 ETLVGASS
+115 ETLVDAAG

-140 SDTAQDLSDN
+140 SDTAQDLADN

-157 ETYLAA
+157 EAYLAA
-163 EGLTLEEADNTDPA
+163 EGLSLEAADNADPA
-177 PILGELLQISDQD
+177 PILGELLQVSDQD

-199 SAELVPMTKSPDAAK
+199 SAELVLEPKSPADAKAQ
-214 PPSVGQDLDLPTA
+214 SVTQRLDLPTMKIE
-227 TANVTS
+227 VTS
-233 EPVLDGSEITQVLAT
+233 VPSREDWEAVPAITAD
-248 NPTQS
+248 PTQS
-253 DATAIAAKAAVV
+253 DTIVIAAPAVE
-265 AKDAVIAKAIEVE
+265 IAKAVQNEAV
-278 PADVIN
+278 DVIDPVMTETAQSEAN
-284 SAVTGADQS
+284 SASAAADS
-293 DANADPARV
+293 VERGV
-302 VADAAEQGAILAD
+302 ILAD
-315 ALNPEEAATLE
+315 AQDVGQTAPIANEG
-326 PDSAPDVV
+326 APDVV
-334 EAGNKTIPQ
+334 DTLNKPIPQ
-343 SMAPDGIV
+343 STAPVGIV
-351 TTLTTAANNQR
+351 TTLTPAANNQR

-390 DRRDLPASL
+390 DRRGLPASL

-479 QSRLFCTIAAY
+479 QSRLYCTIAAY
-490 NTGAGNVARA
+490 NTGAGNVAKA
-500 FTGKTSVAGAASL
+500 FTGKTSVGAAASL
-513 INALSAEEVYEHLLA
+513 INALSAEEVYEHLIE
-528 NLPYDETRNYLKKV
+528 NLPYDETRNYLRKV
-542 RAAQAKYKQLDLIG
+542 RAAQAKYKQLDVVG
-556 AS
+556 A

>member
-1 LNPVRQNQHKLHLIG
+1 MRQTQHKLRAIG
-16 LLGLLAFPSIALNG
+16 LLGLLAFPAIALNG
-30 AELDAFDAL
+30 AELDSFDAL
-39 DAQLEAQFED
+39 DAQLEAQFDD

-66 AGFQRLA
+66 AGFQRMA
-73 QEVEAVWGADE
+73 QEVEAVWGTDE

-115 ETLVGASS
+115 ETLVDAAG

-140 SDTAQDLSDN
+140 SDTAQDLADN

-157 ETYLAA
+157 EAYLAA
-163 EGLTLEEADNTDPA
+163 EGLSLEAADNADPA
-177 PILGELLQISDQD
+177 PILGELLQVSDQD

-199 SAELVPMTKSPDAAK
+199 SAELVLEPK
-214 PPSVGQDLDLPTA
+214 PPAAAEAQSVTQRLDLPTVKIE
-227 TANVTS
+227 VTS
-233 EPVLDGSEITQVLAT
+233 VPSREDTEAAPAITAD
-248 NPTQS
+248 PTQS
-253 DATAIAAKAAVV
+253 DTIVIAAPAVE
-265 AKDAVIAKAIEVE
+265 IAKAVQNE

-284 SAVTGADQS
+284 PVMTETEQSEANSASAVADS
-293 DANADPARV
+293 V
-302 VADAAEQGAILAD
+302 EQGAILAD
-315 ALNPEEAATLE
+315 AQDVGQTAPIANEG
-326 PDSAPDVV
+326 APDVV
-334 EAGNKTIPQ
+334 DTLNKPIPQ
-343 SMAPDGIV
+343 STAPAGIV
-351 TTLTTAANNQR
+351 TTLTSAANNQR

-390 DRRDLPASL
+390 DRRGLPASL

-479 QSRLFCTIAAY
+479 QSRLYCTIAAY
-490 NTGAGNVARA
+490 NTGAGNVAKA
-500 FTGKTSVAGAASL
+500 FTGKTSVGAAASL
-513 INALSAEEVYEHLLA
+513 INALSAEEVYEHLIE
-528 NLPYDETRNYLKKV
+528 NLPYDETRNYLRKV
-542 RAAQAKYKQLDLIG
+542 RAAQAKYKQLDVVG
-556 AS
+556 A

>member
-1 LNPVRQNQHKLHLIG
+1 MRQTQHKLRAIG
-16 LLGLLAFPSIALNG
+16 LLGLLAFPAIALNG
-30 AELDAFDAL
+30 AELDSFDAL
-39 DAQLEAQFED
+39 DAQLEAQFDD

-66 AGFQRLA
+66 AGFQRMA
-73 QEVEAVWGADE
+73 QEVEAVWGTDE

-115 ETLVGASS
+115 ETLVDAAG

-140 SDTAQDLSDN
+140 SDTAQDLADN

-157 ETYLAA
+157 EAYLAA
-163 EGLTLEEADNTDPA
+163 EGLSLEAADNADPA
-177 PILGELLQISDQD
+177 PILGELLQVSDQD

-199 SAELVPMTKSPDAAK
+199 SAELVLEPKSPAAAEAQ
-214 PPSVGQDLDLPTA
+214 SVMQRLDLPTVKIE
-227 TANVTS
+227 VTS
-233 EPVLDGSEITQVLAT
+233 VPSREDTEAAPAITAD
-248 NPTQS
+248 PTQS
-253 DATAIAAKAAVV
+253 DTIVIAAPAVE
-265 AKDAVIAKAIEVE
+265 IAKAVQNE

-284 SAVTGADQS
+284 PVMTETEQSEANSASALADS
-293 DANADPARV
+293 V
-302 VADAAEQGAILAD
+302 EQGAILAD
-315 ALNPEEAATLE
+315 AQDVGQTAPIANEG
-326 PDSAPDVV
+326 APDVV
-334 EAGNKTIPQ
+334 DTLNKPIPQ
-343 SMAPDGIV
+343 STAPAGIV
-351 TTLTTAANNQR
+351 TTLTSAANNQR

-390 DRRDLPASL
+390 DRRGLPASL

-479 QSRLFCTIAAY
+479 QSRLYCTIAAY
-490 NTGAGNVARA
+490 NTGAGNVAKA
-500 FTGKTSVAGAASL
+500 FTGKTSVGAAASL
-513 INALSAEEVYEHLLA
+513 INALSAEEVYEHLIE
-528 NLPYDETRNYLKKV
+528 NLPYDETRNYLRKV
-542 RAAQAKYKQLDLIG
+542 RAAQAKYKQLDVVG
-556 AS
+556 A

>member
-1 LNPVRQNQHKLHLIG
+1 MRQTQHKLRAIG
-16 LLGLLAFPSIALNG
+16 LLGLLAFPAIALNG
-30 AELDAFDAL
+30 AELDSFDAL
-39 DAQLEAQFED
+39 DAQLEAQFDD

-66 AGFQRLA
+66 AGFQRMA
-73 QEVEAVWGADE
+73 QEVEAVWGTDE

-115 ETLVGASS
+115 ETLVDAAG

-140 SDTAQDLSDN
+140 SDTAQDLADN

-157 ETYLAA
+157 EAYLAA
-163 EGLTLEEADNTDPA
+163 EGLSLEAADNADPA
-177 PILGELLQISDQD
+177 PILGELLQVSDQD

-199 SAELVPMTKSPDAAK
+199 SAELVLEPKSPAAAEAQ
-214 PPSVGQDLDLPTA
+214 SVTQRLDLPTVKIE
-227 TANVTS
+227 VTS
-233 EPVLDGSEITQVLAT
+233 VPSREDTEVAPAITAD
-248 NPTQS
+248 PTQS
-253 DATAIAAKAAVV
+253 DTIVIAAPAVE
-265 AKDAVIAKAIEVE
+265 IAKAVQNE

-284 SAVTGADQS
+284 PVMTETEQSEANSASALADS
-293 DANADPARV
+293 V
-302 VADAAEQGAILAD
+302 EQGAILAD
-315 ALNPEEAATLE
+315 AQDVGQTAPIANEG
-326 PDSAPDVV
+326 APDVV
-334 EAGNKTIPQ
+334 DTLNKPIPQ
-343 SMAPDGIV
+343 STAPAGIV
-351 TTLTTAANNQR
+351 TTLTPAANNQR

-390 DRRDLPASL
+390 DRRGLPASL

-479 QSRLFCTIAAY
+479 QSRLYCTIAAY
-490 NTGAGNVARA
+490 NTGAGNVAKA
-500 FTGKTSVAGAASL
+500 FTGKTSVGAAASL
-513 INALSAEEVYEHLLA
+513 INALSAEEVYEHLIE
-528 NLPYDETRNYLKKV
+528 NLPYDETRNYLRKV
-542 RAAQAKYKQLDLIG
+542 RAAQAKYKQLDVVG
-556 AS
+556 A

>member
-1 LNPVRQNQHKLHLIG
+1 MRQTQHKLRAIG
-16 LLGLLAFPSIALNG
+16 LLGLLAFPAIALNG
-30 AELDAFDAL
+30 AELDSFDAL
-39 DAQLEAQFED
+39 DAQLEAQFDD

-66 AGFQRLA
+66 AGFQRMA
-73 QEVEAVWGADE
+73 QEVEAVWGTDE

-115 ETLVGASS
+115 ETLVDAAG

-140 SDTAQDLSDN
+140 SDTAQDLADN

-157 ETYLAA
+157 EAYLAA
-163 EGLTLEEADNTDPA
+163 EGLSLEAADNADPA
-177 PILGELLQISDQD
+177 PILGELLQVSDQD

-199 SAELVPMTKSPDAAK
+199 SAELVLEPK
-214 PPSVGQDLDLPTA
+214 PPAAAEAQSVTQRLDLPTVKIE
-227 TANVTS
+227 VTS
-233 EPVLDGSEITQVLAT
+233 VPSREDTEAAPAITAD
-248 NPTQS
+248 PTQS
-253 DATAIAAKAAVV
+253 DTIVIAVPAVE
-265 AKDAVIAKAIEVE
+265 IAKAVQNE

-284 SAVTGADQS
+284 PVMTETEQSGANSASAVADS
-293 DANADPARV
+293 V
-302 VADAAEQGAILAD
+302 EQGAILAD
-315 ALNPEEAATLE
+315 AQDVGQTAPIANEG
-326 PDSAPDVV
+326 APDVV
-334 EAGNKTIPQ
+334 DTLNKPIPQ
-343 SMAPDGIV
+343 STAPAGIV
-351 TTLTTAANNQR
+351 TTLTSAANNQR

-390 DRRDLPASL
+390 DRRGLPASL

-479 QSRLFCTIAAY
+479 QSRLYCTIAAY
-490 NTGAGNVARA
+490 NTGAGNVAKA
-500 FTGKTSVAGAASL
+500 FTGKTSVGAAASL
-513 INALSAEEVYEHLLA
+513 INALSAEEVYEHLIE
-528 NLPYDETRNYLKKV
+528 NLPYDETRNYLRKV
-542 RAAQAKYKQLDLIG
+542 RAAQAKYKQLDVVG
-556 AS
+556 A

>member
-1 LNPVRQNQHKLHLIG
+1 MRQTQHKLRAIG
-16 LLGLLAFPSIALNG
+16 LLGLLAFPAIALNG
-30 AELDAFDAL
+30 AELDSFDAL
-39 DAQLEAQFED
+39 DAQLEAQFDD

-66 AGFQRLA
+66 AGFQRMA
-73 QEVEAVWGADE
+73 QEVEAVWGTDE

-115 ETLVGASS
+115 ETLVDAAG

-140 SDTAQDLSDN
+140 SDTAQDLADN

-157 ETYLAA
+157 EAYLAA
-163 EGLTLEEADNTDPA
+163 EGLSLEAADNADPA
-177 PILGELLQISDQD
+177 PILGELLQVSDQD

-199 SAELVPMTKSPDAAK
+199 SAELVLEPKSPAAAEAQ
-214 PPSVGQDLDLPTA
+214 SVTQRLDLPTVKIE
-227 TANVTS
+227 VTS
-233 EPVLDGSEITQVLAT
+233 VPSREDTEAAPAITAD
-248 NPTQS
+248 PTQS
-253 DATAIAAKAAVV
+253 DTIVIAVPAVE
-265 AKDAVIAKAIEVE
+265 IAKAVQNE

-284 SAVTGADQS
+284 PVMTETEQSEANSASAVADS
-293 DANADPARV
+293 V
-302 VADAAEQGAILAD
+302 EQGAILAD
-315 ALNPEEAATLE
+315 AQDVGQTAPIANEG
-326 PDSAPDVV
+326 APDVV
-334 EAGNKTIPQ
+334 DTLNKPIPQ
-343 SMAPDGIV
+343 STAPAGIV
-351 TTLTTAANNQR
+351 TTLTPAANNQR

-390 DRRDLPASL
+390 DRRGLPASL

-479 QSRLFCTIAAY
+479 QSRLYCTIAAY
-490 NTGAGNVARA
+490 NTGAGNVAKA
-500 FTGKTSVAGAASL
+500 FTGKTSVGAAASL
-513 INALSAEEVYEHLLA
+513 INALSAEEVYEHLIE
-528 NLPYDETRNYLKKV
+528 NLPYDETRNYLRKV
-542 RAAQAKYKQLDLIG
+542 RAAQAKYKQLDVVG
-556 AS
+556 A

>member
-1 LNPVRQNQHKLHLIG
+1 MRQTQHKLRAIG
-16 LLGLLAFPSIALNG
+16 LLGLLAFPAIALNG
-30 AELDAFDAL
+30 AELDSFDAL
-39 DAQLEAQFED
+39 DAQLEAQFDD

-66 AGFQRLA
+66 AGFQRMA
-73 QEVEAVWGADE
+73 QEVEAVWGTDE

-115 ETLVGASS
+115 ETLVDAAG

-140 SDTAQDLSDN
+140 SDTAQDLADN

-157 ETYLAA
+157 EAYLAA
-163 EGLTLEEADNTDPA
+163 EGLSLEAADNADPA
-177 PILGELLQISDQD
+177 PILGELLQVSDQD

-199 SAELVPMTKSPDAAK
+199 SAELVLEPKSPADAKAQ
-214 PPSVGQDLDLPTA
+214 SVTQRLDLPTMKIE
-227 TANVTS
+227 VTS
-233 EPVLDGSEITQVLAT
+233 VPSREDWEAVPAITAD
-248 NPTQS
+248 PTQS
-253 DATAIAAKAAVV
+253 DTIVIAAPAVE
-265 AKDAVIAKAIEVE
+265 IAKAVQNE

-284 SAVTGADQS
+284 PVMTETEQSEANSASAVADS
-293 DANADPARV
+293 V
-302 VADAAEQGAILAD
+302 EQGAILAD
-315 ALNPEEAATLE
+315 AQDVGQTAPIANEG
-326 PDSAPDVV
+326 APDVV
-334 EAGNKTIPQ
+334 DTLNKPIPQ
-343 SMAPDGIV
+343 STALAGIV
-351 TTLTTAANNQR
+351 TTLTSAANNQR

-390 DRRDLPASL
+390 DRRGLPASL

-479 QSRLFCTIAAY
+479 QSRLYCTIAAY
-490 NTGAGNVARA
+490 NTGAGNVAKA
-500 FTGKTSVAGAASL
+500 FTGKTSVGAAASL
-513 INALSAEEVYEHLLA
+513 INALSAEEVYEHLIE
-528 NLPYDETRNYLKKV
+528 NLPYDETRNYLRKV
-542 RAAQAKYKQLDLIG
+542 RAAQAKYKQLDVVG
-556 AS
+556 A

>member
-1 LNPVRQNQHKLHLIG
+1 VRQTQHKLRAIG
-16 LLGLLAFPSIALNG
+16 LLGLLAFPAIALNG
-30 AELDAFDAL
+30 AELDSFDAL
-39 DAQLEAQFED
+39 DAQLEAQFDD

-66 AGFQRLA
+66 AGFQRMA
-73 QEVEAVWGADE
+73 QEVEAVWGTDE

-115 ETLVGASS
+115 ETLVDAAG

-140 SDTAQDLSDN
+140 SDTAQDLADN

-157 ETYLAA
+157 EAYLAA
-163 EGLTLEEADNTDPA
+163 EGLSLEAADNADPA
-177 PILGELLQISDQD
+177 PILGELLQVSDQD

-199 SAELVPMTKSPDAAK
+199 SAELVLEPKSPAAAEAQ
-214 PPSVGQDLDLPTA
+214 SVTQRLDLPTVKIE
-227 TANVTS
+227 VTS
-233 EPVLDGSEITQVLAT
+233 VPSREDTEAAPAITAD
-248 NPTQS
+248 PTQS
-253 DATAIAAKAAVV
+253 DTIVIAAPAVE
-265 AKDAVIAKAIEVE
+265 IAKAVQNE

-284 SAVTGADQS
+284 PVMTETEQSEANSASAVADS
-293 DANADPARV
+293 V
-302 VADAAEQGAILAD
+302 EQGAILAD
-315 ALNPEEAATLE
+315 AQDVGQTAPIANEG
-326 PDSAPDVV
+326 APDVV
-334 EAGNKTIPQ
+334 DTLNKPIPQ
-343 SMAPDGIV
+343 STAPAGIV
-351 TTLTTAANNQR
+351 TTLTPAANNQR

-390 DRRDLPASL
+390 DRRGLPASL

-479 QSRLFCTIAAY
+479 QSRLYCTIAAY
-490 NTGAGNVARA
+490 NTGAGNVAKA
-500 FTGKTSVAGAASL
+500 FTGKTSVGAAASL
-513 INALSAEEVYEHLLA
+513 INALSAEEVYEHLIE
-528 NLPYDETRNYLKKV
+528 NLPYDETRNYLRKV
-542 RAAQAKYKQLDLIG
+542 RAAQAKYKQLDVVG
-556 AS
+556 A

>member
-1 LNPVRQNQHKLHLIG
+1 MRQGQHTLRAIG
-16 LLGLLAFPSIALNG
+16 LFGLLALPAVALNG
-30 AELDAFDAL
+30 AELDPFDAL
-39 DAQLEAQFED
+39 DAELEAQFVD
-49 TDATLEENFQAL
+49 TDTTLEENFQAL

-66 AGFQRLA
+66 AGFQRMA
-73 QEVEAVWGADE
+73 QEVEAVWGSDE

-115 ETLVGASS
+115 ETLVDAAG
-123 DMAQASTDIQ
+123 DMAQASNDIQ

-140 SDTAQDLSDN
+140 SDTAQDLADN

-157 ETYLAA
+157 EAYLAA
-163 EGLTLEEADNTDPA
+163 EGLTLASADDTDPA
-177 PILGELLQISDQD
+177 PILGELLQVSDQD
-190 LAGLSSAIQ
+190 LAGLSSAIE
-199 SAELVPMTKSPDAAK
+199 SAALMPETKSPDSPAAK
-214 PPSVGQDLDLPTA
+214 MPVTTKPSREELDA
-227 TANVTS
+227 TPGIET
-233 EPVLDGSEITQVLAT
+233 D
-248 NPTQS
+248 PTQR
-253 DATAIAAKAAVV
+253 DEIVIAAQP
-265 AKDAVIAKAIEVE
+265 AVIAKATEVNA
-278 PADVIN
+278 ADVTDPVVTDAGQSDATTDAA
-284 SAVTGADQS
+284 SAVTDS
-293 DANADPARV
+293 
-302 VADAAEQGAILAD
+302 AEQDAILAGAQD
-315 ALNPEEAATLE
+315 LGQAVPVGNGG
-326 PDSAPDVV
+326 APDIVD
-334 EAGNKTIPQ
+334 TLTTTTPQ
-343 SMAPDGIV
+343 STDRAGIV

-390 DRRDLPASL
+390 GRRGLPASL

-479 QSRLFCTIAAY
+479 QSRLYCTIAAY
-490 NTGAGNVARA
+490 NTGAGNVAKA
-500 FTGKTSVAGAASL
+500 FTGKTSVGAAASL
-513 INALSAEEVYEHLLA
+513 INALSAEEVYQHLIE
-528 NLPYDETRNYLKKV
+528 NLPYDETRNYLRKV
-542 RAAQAKYKQLDLIG
+542 RAAQAKYKQLDVVG
-556 AS
+556 A

>member
-1 LNPVRQNQHKLHLIG
+1 MRQTQHKLRAIG
-16 LLGLLAFPSIALNG
+16 LLGLLAFPAIALNG
-30 AELDAFDAL
+30 AELDSFDAL
-39 DAQLEAQFED
+39 DAQLEAQFDD

-66 AGFQRLA
+66 AGFQRMA
-73 QEVEAVWGADE
+73 QEVEAVWGTDE

-115 ETLVGASS
+115 ETLVDAAG

-140 SDTAQDLSDN
+140 SDTAQDLADN

-157 ETYLAA
+157 EAYLAA
-163 EGLTLEEADNTDPA
+163 EGLSLEAADNADPA
-177 PILGELLQISDQD
+177 PILGELLQVSDQD

-199 SAELVPMTKSPDAAK
+199 SAELVLEPKSPAAAEAQ
-214 PPSVGQDLDLPTA
+214 SVMQRLDLPTVKIE
-227 TANVTS
+227 VTS
-233 EPVLDGSEITQVLAT
+233 VPSREDTEAAPAITAD
-248 NPTQS
+248 PTQS
-253 DATAIAAKAAVV
+253 DTIVIAAPAVE
-265 AKDAVIAKAIEVE
+265 IAKAVQNE

-284 SAVTGADQS
+284 PVMTETEQSEANSASALADS
-293 DANADPARV
+293 V
-302 VADAAEQGAILAD
+302 EQGAILAD
-315 ALNPEEAATLE
+315 AQDVGQTAPIANEG
-326 PDSAPDVV
+326 APDVV
-334 EAGNKTIPQ
+334 DTLNKPIPQ
-343 SMAPDGIV
+343 STAPAGIV
-351 TTLTTAANNQR
+351 TTLTPAANNQR

-390 DRRDLPASL
+390 DRRGLPASL

-479 QSRLFCTIAAY
+479 QSRLYCTIAAY
-490 NTGAGNVARA
+490 NTGAGNVAKA
-500 FTGKTSVAGAASL
+500 FTGKTSVGAAASL
-513 INALSAEEVYEHLLA
+513 INALSAEEVYEHLIE
-528 NLPYDETRNYLKKV
+528 NLPYDETRNYLRKV
-542 RAAQAKYKQLDLIG
+542 RAAQAKYKQLDVVG
-556 AS
+556 A

>member
-1 LNPVRQNQHKLHLIG
+1 MNPVRQTQHKLRAIG
-16 LLGLLAFPSIALNG
+16 LLGLLAFPAIALNG
-30 AELDAFDAL
+30 AELDSFDAL
-39 DAQLEAQFED
+39 DAQLEAQFDD

-66 AGFQRLA
+66 AGFQRMA
-73 QEVEAVWGADE
+73 QEVEAVWGTDE

-115 ETLVGASS
+115 ETLVDAAG

-140 SDTAQDLSDN
+140 SDTAQDLADN

-157 ETYLAA
+157 EAYLAA
-163 EGLTLEEADNTDPA
+163 EGLSLEAADNADPA
-177 PILGELLQISDQD
+177 PILGELLQVSDQD

-199 SAELVPMTKSPDAAK
+199 SAELVLEPKSPAAAEAQ
-214 PPSVGQDLDLPTA
+214 SVTQRLDLPTVKIE
-227 TANVTS
+227 VTS
-233 EPVLDGSEITQVLAT
+233 VPSREDTEAAPAITAD
-248 NPTQS
+248 PTQS
-253 DATAIAAKAAVV
+253 DTIVIAAPAVE
-265 AKDAVIAKAIEVE
+265 IAKAVQNE

-284 SAVTGADQS
+284 PVMTETEQSEANSASAVADS
-293 DANADPARV
+293 V
-302 VADAAEQGAILAD
+302 EQGAILAD
-315 ALNPEEAATLE
+315 TQDVGQTAPIANEG
-326 PDSAPDVV
+326 APDVV
-334 EAGNKTIPQ
+334 DTLNKPIPQ
-343 SMAPDGIV
+343 STAPAGIV
-351 TTLTTAANNQR
+351 TTLTPAANNQR

-390 DRRDLPASL
+390 DRRGLPASL

-479 QSRLFCTIAAY
+479 QSRLYCTIAAY
-490 NTGAGNVARA
+490 NTGAGNVAKA
-500 FTGKTSVAGAASL
+500 FTGKTSVGAAASL
-513 INALSAEEVYEHLLA
+513 INALSAEEVYEHLIE
-528 NLPYDETRNYLKKV
+528 NLPYDETRNYLRKV
-542 RAAQAKYKQLDLIG
+542 RAAQAKYKQLDVVG
-556 AS
+556 A

>member
-1 LNPVRQNQHKLHLIG
+1 MRQTQHKLRAIG
-16 LLGLLAFPSIALNG
+16 LLGLLAFPAIALNG
-30 AELDAFDAL
+30 AELDSFDAL
-39 DAQLEAQFED
+39 DAQLEAQFDD

-66 AGFQRLA
+66 AGFQRMA
-73 QEVEAVWGADE
+73 QEVEAVWGTDE

-115 ETLVGASS
+115 ETLVDAAG

-140 SDTAQDLSDN
+140 SDTAQDLADN

-157 ETYLAA
+157 EAYLAA
-163 EGLTLEEADNTDPA
+163 EGLSLEAADNADPA
-177 PILGELLQISDQD
+177 PILGELLQVSDQD

-199 SAELVPMTKSPDAAK
+199 SAELVLEPKSPADAKAQ
-214 PPSVGQDLDLPTA
+214 SVTQRLDLPTMKIE
-227 TANVTS
+227 VTS
-233 EPVLDGSEITQVLAT
+233 VPSREDWEAVPAITAD
-248 NPTQS
+248 PTQS
-253 DATAIAAKAAVV
+253 DTIVIAAPAVE
-265 AKDAVIAKAIEVE
+265 IAKAVQNEAV
-278 PADVIN
+278 DVIDPVMTETAQSEAN
-284 SAVTGADQS
+284 SASAAADS
-293 DANADPARV
+293 VERGV
-302 VADAAEQGAILAD
+302 ILAD
-315 ALNPEEAATLE
+315 AQDVGQTAPIANEG
-326 PDSAPDVV
+326 APDVV
-334 EAGNKTIPQ
+334 DTLNKPIPQ
-343 SMAPDGIV
+343 STAPAGIV
-351 TTLTTAANNQR
+351 TTLTSAANNQR

-390 DRRDLPASL
+390 DRRGLPASL

-479 QSRLFCTIAAY
+479 QSRLYCTIAAY
-490 NTGAGNVARA
+490 NTGAGNVAKA
-500 FTGKTSVAGAASL
+500 FTGKTSVGAAASL
-513 INALSAEEVYEHLLA
+513 INALSAEEVYEHLIE

-542 RAAQAKYKQLDLIG
+542 RAAQAKYKQLDVVG
-556 AS
+556 A

>member
-1 LNPVRQNQHKLHLIG
+1 MRQTQHKLRAIG
-16 LLGLLAFPSIALNG
+16 LLGLLAFPAIALNG
-30 AELDAFDAL
+30 AELDSFDAL
-39 DAQLEAQFED
+39 DAQLEAQFDD

-66 AGFQRLA
+66 AGFQRMA
-73 QEVEAVWGADE
+73 QEVEAVWGTDE

-115 ETLVGASS
+115 ETLVDAAG

-133 QAVLTAQ
+133 RAVLTAQ
-140 SDTAQDLSDN
+140 SDTAQDLADN

-157 ETYLAA
+157 EAYLAA
-163 EGLTLEEADNTDPA
+163 EGLSLEAADNADPA
-177 PILGELLQISDQD
+177 PILGELLQVSDQD

-199 SAELVPMTKSPDAAK
+199 SAELVLEPKSPAAAEAQ
-214 PPSVGQDLDLPTA
+214 SVTQRLDLPTVKIE
-227 TANVTS
+227 VTS
-233 EPVLDGSEITQVLAT
+233 VPSREDTEAAPAITAD
-248 NPTQS
+248 PTQS
-253 DATAIAAKAAVV
+253 DTIVIAAPAVE
-265 AKDAVIAKAIEVE
+265 IAKAVQNE

-284 SAVTGADQS
+284 PVMTETEQSEANSASAVADS
-293 DANADPARV
+293 V
-302 VADAAEQGAILAD
+302 EQGAILAD
-315 ALNPEEAATLE
+315 AQDVGQTAPIANEG
-326 PDSAPDVV
+326 APDVV
-334 EAGNKTIPQ
+334 DTLNKPIPQ
-343 SMAPDGIV
+343 STAPVGIV
-351 TTLTTAANNQR
+351 TTLTPAANNQR

-390 DRRDLPASL
+390 DRRGLPASL

-479 QSRLFCTIAAY
+479 QSRLYCTIAAY
-490 NTGAGNVARA
+490 NTGAGNVAKA
-500 FTGKTSVAGAASL
+500 FTGKTSVGAAASL
-513 INALSAEEVYEHLLA
+513 INALSAEEVYEHLIE
-528 NLPYDETRNYLKKV
+528 NLPYDETRNYLRKV
-542 RAAQAKYKQLDLIG
+542 RAAQAKYKQLDVVG
-556 AS
+556 A

>member
-1 LNPVRQNQHKLHLIG
+1 MRQTQHKLRAIG
-16 LLGLLAFPSIALNG
+16 LLGLLAFPAIALNG
-30 AELDAFDAL
+30 AELDSFDAL
-39 DAQLEAQFED
+39 DAQLEAQFDD

-66 AGFQRLA
+66 AGFQRMA
-73 QEVEAVWGADE
+73 QEVEAVWGTDE

-115 ETLVGASS
+115 ETLVDAAG

-140 SDTAQDLSDN
+140 SDTAQDLADN

-157 ETYLAA
+157 EAYLAA
-163 EGLTLEEADNTDPA
+163 EGLSLEAADNADPA
-177 PILGELLQISDQD
+177 PILGELLQVSDQD

-199 SAELVPMTKSPDAAK
+199 SAELVLEPKSPADAKAQ
-214 PPSVGQDLDLPTA
+214 SVTQRLDLPTMKIE
-227 TANVTS
+227 VTS
-233 EPVLDGSEITQVLAT
+233 VPSREDWEAVPAITAD
-248 NPTQS
+248 PTQS
-253 DATAIAAKAAVV
+253 DTIVIAAPAVE
-265 AKDAVIAKAIEVE
+265 IAKAVQNEAV
-278 PADVIN
+278 DVIDPVMTEAAQSEAN
-284 SAVTGADQS
+284 SASAAADS
-293 DANADPARV
+293 VERGV
-302 VADAAEQGAILAD
+302 ILAD
-315 ALNPEEAATLE
+315 AQDVGQTAPIANEG
-326 PDSAPDVV
+326 APDVV
-334 EAGNKTIPQ
+334 DTLNKPIPQ
-343 SMAPDGIV
+343 STAPVGIV
-351 TTLTTAANNQR
+351 TTLTPAANNQR

-390 DRRDLPASL
+390 DRRGLPASL

-479 QSRLFCTIAAY
+479 QSRLYCTIAAY
-490 NTGAGNVARA
+490 NTGAGNVAKA
-500 FTGKTSVAGAASL
+500 FTGKTSVGAAASL
-513 INALSAEEVYEHLLA
+513 INALSAEEVYEHLIE
-528 NLPYDETRNYLKKV
+528 NLPYDETRNYLRKV
-542 RAAQAKYKQLDLIG
+542 RAAQAKYKQLDVVG
-556 AS
+556 A

>member
-1 LNPVRQNQHKLHLIG
+1 MNPVRQTQHKLRAIG
-16 LLGLLAFPSIALNG
+16 LLGLLAFPAIALNG
-30 AELDAFDAL
+30 AELDSFDAL
-39 DAQLEAQFED
+39 DAQLEAQFDD

-66 AGFQRLA
+66 AGFQRMA
-73 QEVEAVWGADE
+73 QEVEAVWGTDE

-115 ETLVGASS
+115 ETLVDAAG

-140 SDTAQDLSDN
+140 SDTAQDLADN

-157 ETYLAA
+157 EAYLAA
-163 EGLTLEEADNTDPA
+163 EGLSLEAADNADPA
-177 PILGELLQISDQD
+177 PILGELLQVSDQD

-199 SAELVPMTKSPDAAK
+199 SAELVLEPKSPAAAEAQ
-214 PPSVGQDLDLPTA
+214 SVTQRLDLPTVKIE
-227 TANVTS
+227 VTS
-233 EPVLDGSEITQVLAT
+233 VPSREDSEAAPAITAD
-248 NPTQS
+248 PTQS
-253 DATAIAAKAAVV
+253 DTIVIAAPAVE
-265 AKDAVIAKAIEVE
+265 IAKAVQNE

-284 SAVTGADQS
+284 PVMTETEQSEANSASAVADS
-293 DANADPARV
+293 V
-302 VADAAEQGAILAD
+302 EQGAILAD
-315 ALNPEEAATLE
+315 AQDVGQTAPIANEG
-326 PDSAPDVV
+326 APDVV
-334 EAGNKTIPQ
+334 DTLNKPIPQ
-343 SMAPDGIV
+343 STAPAGIV
-351 TTLTTAANNQR
+351 TTLTPAANNQR

-390 DRRDLPASL
+390 DRRGLPASL

-479 QSRLFCTIAAY
+479 QSRLYCTIAAY
-490 NTGAGNVARA
+490 NTGAGNVAKA
-500 FTGKTSVAGAASL
+500 FTGKTSVGAAASL
-513 INALSAEEVYEHLLA
+513 INALSAEEVYEHLIE
-528 NLPYDETRNYLKKV
+528 NLPYDETRNYLRKV
-542 RAAQAKYKQLDLIG
+542 RAAQAKYKQLDVVG
-556 AS
+556 A